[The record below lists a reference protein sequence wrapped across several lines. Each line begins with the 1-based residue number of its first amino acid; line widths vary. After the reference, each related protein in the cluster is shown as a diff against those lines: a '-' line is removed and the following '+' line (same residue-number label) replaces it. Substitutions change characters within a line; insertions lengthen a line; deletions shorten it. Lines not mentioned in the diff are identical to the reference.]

1 MKLPIL
7 VVDDSLT
14 VRMDLA
20 SALEAGGFEAHLCS
34 CLKDARQALASRSFA
49 LALLDVV
56 LPDGDGVDFLAELR
70 ESPGTAGLPII
81 LLSNEAEV
89 RDRVRGHRMGADD
102 YVGKPY
108 DRPTLMARIRLLTE
122 QPPAGL
128 RTRPASPAETSPGPG
143 PGAATL
149 LVVDDSLTAR
159 EGLRVVLEAKGYRIL
174 TAPDGEEG
182 LRLAA
187 QHLPDAILVDGLMPG
202 MDGIAMIRRLKL
214 DAALRHIPT
223 LLLTASM
230 GADGELQALDSGADG
245 FMRKSDPLDAVL
257 MRLGAL
263 LRNREATA
271 SHPAIASLG
280 GPRRLLAVDDSLT
293 YLSELAERMRE
304 DGYDVAMAHSGE
316 EALQLLE
323 VERVDCILMDL
334 MMPGMSGHETCRKI
348 RATADLKDL
357 PVLILTARED
367 ADAMVES
374 AESGADDYITKS
386 GDFAVLKARVRAQLR
401 RRQFEAENREFRLQL
416 LRQELAIAE
425 ARAAQELAETKA
437 VLLAELE
444 RKNLALAEANAQLT
458 AAKEQAERAS
468 QFKSKFLAGMSH
480 ELRTPLNAIIGF
492 SELLEQE
499 YAGPMTEQQLEF
511 ARDVIQGGRHL
522 LNLINEVLDISKI
535 EAGRLELR
543 RELMPVTSVIQ
554 SVLSVVTPLATKGGV
569 TLQVAAAAGLPA
581 AYVDPVRLKQ
591 ILFNLLSN
599 GIKFTPKG
607 GRVMLNAE
615 VDNECGDVVFRVE
628 DTGRGIRIED
638 LPRLFHEFERLDE
651 DRPDAPEGTGLG
663 LVLTR
668 RLVELHGG
676 SIVAASQFGKGSTFT
691 VRLPLQPPAA
701 APVAGGAR

>member
-1 MKLPIL
+1 MNPCIL

-20 SALEAGGFEAHLCS
+20 EALEADGFETHLAT
-34 CLKDARQALASRSFA
+34 CLREARQALATRSFA
-49 LALLDVV
+49 LVLLDVV
-56 LPDGDGVDFLAELR
+56 LPDGDGVEFMAELR
-70 ESPGTAGLPII
+70 DAPRTAGLPII

-108 DRPTLMARIRLLTE
+108 DRPTLMARIRLLAE
-122 QPPAGL
+122 RSSA
-128 RTRPASPAETSPGPG
+128 ASRSGMTSQAKSAPGPRDWT
-143 PGAATL
+143 ATL
-149 LVVDDSLTAR
+149 LVVDDSVTAR
-159 EGLRVVLEAKGYRIL
+159 EGLRAVLEAKGYRVL
-174 TAPDGEEG
+174 TACDGEDG
-182 LRLAA
+182 LRQAA
-187 QHLPDAILVDGLMPG
+187 QHRPDAILVDGLMPG

-214 DAALRHIPT
+214 DAALRHIPS

-230 GADGELQALDSGADG
+230 GPDGELQALESGADG
-245 FMRKSDPLDAVL
+245 FMRKSEPIDAVL
-257 MRLGAL
+257 LRLTAL
-263 LRNREATA
+263 FRNRESCQA
-271 SHPAIASLG
+271 HPAIASLG
-280 GPRRLLAVDDSLT
+280 GPRRLLAVDDSVT
-293 YLSELAERMRE
+293 YLNELAERMRE
-304 DGYDVAMAHSGE
+304 DGYDVATARSGE

-323 VERVDCILMDL
+323 VERVDCVLMDL
-334 MMPGMSGHETCRKI
+334 MMPGMSGHDACRRI
-348 RATADLKDL
+348 RATPDLKDL

-425 ARAAQELAETKA
+425 ARAAQELAEIKA
-437 VLLAELE
+437 ALLAELE
-444 RKNLALAEANAQLT
+444 KKNQALAEANAQLQT
-458 AAKEQAERAS
+458 AKEQAERAS
-468 QFKSKFLAGMSH
+468 RFKSRFLAGMSH

-511 ARDVIQGGRHL
+511 TRDVIQGGRHL

-543 RELMPVTSVIQ
+543 REVMPVSSVLQ
-554 SVLSVVTPLATKGGV
+554 SVQSVVTPLAAKGGV
-569 TLQVAAAAGLPA
+569 TLRVAASAELPS

-591 ILFNLLSN
+591 ILFNLVSN
-599 GIKFTPKG
+599 GIKFTSRG
-607 GRVMLNAE
+607 GRVVLNADID
-615 VDNECGDVVFRVE
+615 VDPNIVVFRVE
-628 DTGRGIRIED
+628 DTGRGIRSED
-638 LPRLFHEFERLDE
+638 LPRLFQEFERIDD

-676 SIVAASQFGKGSTFT
+676 SIEATSEFGKGSVFT
-691 VRLPLQPPAA
+691 VKLPIQPPA
-701 APVAGGAR
+701 GGPGSGGDR